1 MKHNG
6 IFITLEGI
14 DGCGKST
21 QARLLAKK
29 LRQMGYDVLLTR
41 EPGGTPLGK
50 KLRPILLHPDS
61 IICPEAE
68 LLLYLADR
76 AQHVKTVILPAL
88 EDCKIV
94 ISERFADSTIAY
106 QAAGRGL
113 PEKTVVAL
121 NRAAT
126 GGLTPDLTLLLDI
139 SPAAAG
145 ERRASQKAD
154 RLEGLEK
161 SFHQRLAQGY
171 RRLAKTQP
179 QRIKIIKAAG
189 SPEEVFNRILKAVTA
204 AFPLA

>member
-1 MKHNG
+1 MKPNG

-88 EDCKIV
+88 ADCKIV
-94 ISERFADSTIAY
+94 ISERFADSTFAY

-113 PEKTVVAL
+113 PEKTVAAL

-161 SFHQRLAQGY
+161 SFHQRLAKGY
-171 RRLAKTQP
+171 RRLAKAEP

-189 SPEEVFNRILKAVTA
+189 SPEEVFGRILKAVTA

>member
-1 MKHNG
+1 MKRNG

-21 QARLLAKK
+21 QARLLAKE
-29 LRQMGYDVLLTR
+29 LRRMGYDVVLTR

-88 EDCKIV
+88 EDYQIV

-121 NRAAT
+121 NLTAT

-145 ERRASQKAD
+145 KRRATQKAD

-171 RRLAKTQP
+171 RRLAKAQP

-204 AFPLA
+204 VLPLD

>member
-1 MKHNG
+1 MRRNG
-6 IFITLEGI
+6 LFITLEGI

-50 KLRPILLHPDS
+50 KLRRILLHPDS

-88 EDCKIV
+88 EDYKIV
-94 ISERFADSTIAY
+94 ISERFADSTFAY

-113 PEKTVVAL
+113 PEKTVAAL
-121 NRAAT
+121 NRAAA

-154 RLEGLEK
+154 RLERLEK
-161 SFHQRLAQGY
+161 SFHFRLARGY
-171 RRLAKTQP
+171 RRLAKAQP
-179 QRIKIIKAAG
+179 RRIKIIQAAG
-189 SPEEVFNRILKAVTA
+189 SPEEVFSRILKAVTA
-204 AFPLA
+204 GFPLA